1 MDDVVL
7 GNIGELLAETVVVAI
22 EIDTVEE
29 DLAGSGARIA
39 VEGLEEGGVTG
50 ASGAHHGDELGGVG
64 DEGDRLS
71 EGTAI
76 GSEDGD
82 VLRFDADVASVVA
95 ACKVAIGE
103 NLETYAADTDFLA
116 GADLRFRGNANA
128 VEEGAVE
135 RAEILDEGAGG
146 SPREARVM
154 PGDGGMRDGLFAG
167 GIAADGHGMSLEE
180 DGGESGFAEDGFAF
194 LEDPGGRDFIGA
206 EENVVGG
213 MERRA
218 LDAIMDAIKGGAVAG
233 VEIFDEV
240 GAVMFGDASVMG
252 GDHGV
257 VEADVAIGSAADV
270 DGARSR
276 SGGSGR
282 FDIGRPRHGNVVGEK
297 HVLERGDFKR
307 GVRGQEAIFD
317 VGAIAGAEV
326 LEQEASVGFGEAAV
340 LAGDGGLGE
349 AEIAGGRG
357 ADEPGSNRLR
367 GLTGQDAL
375 RGGEECSTREEARK

>member
-1 MDDVVL
+1 
-7 GNIGELLAETVVVAI
+7 
-22 EIDTVEE
+22 
-29 DLAGSGARIA
+29 
-39 VEGLEEGGVTG
+39 
-50 ASGAHHGDELGGVG
+50 
-64 DEGDRLS
+64 
-71 EGTAI
+71 
-76 GSEDGD
+76 
-82 VLRFDADVASVVA
+82 
-95 ACKVAIGE
+95 
-103 NLETYAADTDFLA
+103 
-116 GADLRFRGNANA
+116 
-128 VEEGAVE
+128 
-135 RAEILDEGAGG
+135 
-146 SPREARVM
+146 
-154 PGDGGMRDGLFAG
+154 
-167 GIAADGHGMSLEE
+167 MSLEE